1 MIVFAFQMQ
10 VLRPFTSVELPCYV
24 VSTQT
29 ALSYGQHLAKLGQ
42 HAGPRW
48 KTNLLQGCLL
58 GIRPVAL
65 IILDH
70 QLPTR
75 AELM

>member
-1 MIVFAFQMQ
+1 MILFVFKMQ

-42 HAGPRW
+42 HAGHAGKPICFR
-48 KTNLLQGCLL
+48 G
-58 GIRPVAL
+58 AY
-65 IILDH
+65 
-70 QLPTR
+70 
-75 AELM
+75 